1 MSKIVKVQDGDYKL
15 IVGSVNVLT
24 GSPTPGTITLDT
36 NPNGTPGQGLVNIKG
51 DLLVEGTTTTVN
63 SETVTIEDNII
74 VLNTGWDGVAS
85 AGRQSGITLNQGS
98 SPDANIIYDL
108 DITSY
113 DPSGNTSALGSNPD
127 GSFIFKD
134 DNDNLR
140 AIVTN
145 SIDTFGGDLA
155 LISSSTG
162 VITVAG
168 TLDYEQR
175 ILDYARL
182 NVAFDISRVSRN
194 SSNVATVYTTIP
206 HSFLPGDRIVVDCTS
221 DPSFNKYDA
230 FGNLA
235 SVIIIDTPAADRF
248 RYTNIGPA
256 VSLLPPGSATGIV
269 RINPVINDDYIPNM
283 KAVADYAAV
292 SFGSFSTNKISEAD
306 TKVQVYDFDVSGG
319 ASKIDFTTDGVS
331 RATIDNFGLTVGNI
345 QITNNTIANISNDN
359 IIIDNILNI
368 ANRVTTPSSVGGYV
382 KLYSKN
388 TPGTGGT
395 GLFFVNTMGTNDELI
410 SKTKA
415 LLYSLIL

>member
-24 GSPTPGTITLDT
+24 GLPSPGTITLDT

-74 VLNTGWDGVAS
+74 VLNTGWDGVAT
-85 AGRQSGITLNQGS
+85 AGRQSGITLNQGNT
-98 SPDANIIYDL
+98 PDVNIIYDL
-108 DITSY
+108 DITSF
-113 DPSGNTSALGSNPD
+113 DPSGNTSSLGSNPD

-140 AIVTN
+140 ALVTN
-145 SIDTFGGDLA
+145 SIDTLGGDLA
-155 LISSSTG
+155 LISSGTG

-168 TLDYEQR
+168 TVNYEQQ

-182 NVAFDISRVSRN
+182 NVAFDISRVSR
-194 SSNVATVYTTIP
+194 STNVATVYTTIP
-206 HSFLPGDRIVVDCTS
+206 HTFLPGDRVIINCTS
-221 DPSFNKYDA
+221 DVSFNSYDA
-230 FGNLA
+230 FGNL
-235 SVIIIDTPAADRF
+235 SSIVIVDTPAADRF
-248 RYTNIGPA
+248 RYANTGTDVA
-256 VSLLPPGSATGIV
+256 LLPPGTATGNV

-283 KAVADYAAV
+283 KAVADYSAV
-292 SFGSFSTNKISEAD
+292 SFGSFSTDKISQAD
-306 TKVQVYDFDVSGG
+306 TKVQVFDFDVSGS
-319 ASKIDFTTDGVS
+319 ASRVDFTTDGVS

-345 QITNNTIANISNDN
+345 QISNNTIANISNDN
-359 IIIDNILNI
+359 VIIDNVLNI
-368 ANRVTTPSSVGGYV
+368 ANRVTTPTTPIGYV
-382 KLYSKN
+382 KVYSKA

-395 GLFFVNTMGTNDELI
+395 GLYFVNTLGTNDELI

>member
-15 IVGSVNVLT
+15 IVGSVNILT
-24 GSPTPGTITLDT
+24 GSPSPGTITLDT

-63 SETVTIEDNII
+63 SETVSIEDNII

-85 AGRQSGITLNQGS
+85 AGRQSGITLNQGN
-98 SPDANIIYDL
+98 SPDVNIIYDL

-113 DPSGNTSALGSNPD
+113 DPSGNTSAFGSNPD

-145 SIDTFGGDLA
+145 SIDTLGGDLA
-155 LISSSTG
+155 LISSGSG

-168 TLDYEQR
+168 TVNYEQN

-182 NVAFDISRVSRN
+182 NVSFDISRVSRN
-194 SSNVATVYTTIP
+194 TNIATVYTTVP
-206 HSFLPGDRIVVDCTS
+206 HSFLPGDRIVVDCTN

-230 FGNLA
+230 FGNVS
-235 SVIIIDTPAADRF
+235 SVTIIDTPAADRF
-248 RYTNIGPA
+248 RYANNGINVT
-256 VSLLPPGSATGIV
+256 LLPPGSSTGTV
-269 RINPVINDDYIPNM
+269 RINPVINDDHIPNM

-292 SFGSFSTNKISEAD
+292 SFGTFSTNKISEAD
-306 TKVQVYDFDVSGG
+306 TKVQVYDFDISGG
-319 ASKIDFTTDGVS
+319 ASRIDFTTDGVN
-331 RATIDNFGLTVGNI
+331 RATVDNFGMTIGNI
-345 QITNNTIANISNDN
+345 QISNNTIANISNDN

-368 ANRVTTPSSVGGYV
+368 ANRVTTPTTPTGYV
-382 KLYSKN
+382 KIYSKAI
-388 TPGTGGT
+388 PGTGGT
-395 GLFFVNTMGTNDELI
+395 GLFFVNTLGTNDELI

>member
-1 MSKIVKVQDGDYKL
+1 MSSKIVKVQDGDYKV

-24 GSPTPGTITLDT
+24 GVPTPGTIVLDT

-74 VLNTGWDGVAS
+74 VLNTGWDGIAS
-85 AGRQSGITLNQGS
+85 AGRQSGITLNQGV
-98 SPDANIIYDL
+98 SPDVNIIYDL

-145 SIDTFGGDLA
+145 SIDTLGGDLA
-155 LISSSTG
+155 LISSGTG

-168 TLDYEQR
+168 TVDYEQR
-175 ILDYARL
+175 VLDYARL
-182 NVAFDISRVSRN
+182 NVSFDISRVSR
-194 SSNVATVYTTIP
+194 STNVATIYTTIP
-206 HSFLPGDRIVVDCTS
+206 HTFLPGDRVVVDCTS

-235 SVIIIDTPAADRF
+235 SVTIIDTPAADRF
-248 RYTNIGPA
+248 RYSNNGTD
-256 VSLLPPGSATGIV
+256 VTLLPPGSATGVV

-306 TKVQVYDFDVSGG
+306 SKVQVYDFDISGS
-319 ASKIDFTTDGVS
+319 ASRIDFTTDGVS
-331 RATIDNFGLTVGNI
+331 RATIDNFGMTVGNI

-359 IIIDNILNI
+359 VIIDNVLNI
-368 ANRVTTPSSVGGYV
+368 ANRVTTPTTPTGYV
-382 KLYSKN
+382 KIYSKAI
-388 TPGTGGT
+388 PGTGGT
-395 GLFFVNTMGTNDELI
+395 GLYFVNTLGTNDELI

>member
-24 GSPTPGTITLDT
+24 GAPSPGTITLDT

-85 AGRQSGITLNQGS
+85 AGRQSGITLNQGV
-98 SPDANIIYDL
+98 SPDVNIIYDL

-145 SIDTFGGDLA
+145 SIDTLGGDLA
-155 LISSSTG
+155 LISSGTG
-162 VITVAG
+162 VITIAG
-168 TLDYEQR
+168 TVNYEQR

-182 NVAFDISRVSRN
+182 NVAFDISRVSR
-194 SSNVATVYTTIP
+194 STNVATVYTTIP

-221 DPSFNKYDA
+221 DPSFNSYDA
-230 FGNLA
+230 FGNLT
-235 SVIIIDTPAADRF
+235 SIIIIDTPAADRF
-248 RYTNIGPA
+248 RYTNNGST
-256 VSLLPPGSATGIV
+256 VVLLPPGSATGTV

-306 TKVQVYDFDVSGG
+306 TKVQVYDFDISGG

-345 QITNNTIANISNDN
+345 KITNNTIANISNDN
-359 IIIDNILNI
+359 VIIDNVLNI
-368 ANRVTTPSSVGGYV
+368 ANRVTTPTTPTGYV
-382 KLYSKN
+382 KIYSKAS
-388 TPGTGGT
+388 PGTGGT
-395 GLFFVNTMGTNDELI
+395 GLFFVNTLGTNDELI